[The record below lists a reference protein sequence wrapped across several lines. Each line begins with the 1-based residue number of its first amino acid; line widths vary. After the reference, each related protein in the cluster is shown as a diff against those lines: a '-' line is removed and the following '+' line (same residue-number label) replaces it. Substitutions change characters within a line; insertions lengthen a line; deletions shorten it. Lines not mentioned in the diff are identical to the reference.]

1 MPQLSFNSP
10 LGALTLTEEDGAI
23 LSLDWGWGMG
33 NEETP
38 LLTAARDQVDAYFDR
53 RLTVF
58 DLPLAP
64 PGTAFQKKVWDVMN
78 TIPFGQTL
86 TYGEVATRLGT
97 SPRAVGLACGR
108 NPIPI
113 IIPCHRILGSNGSL
127 GGYSGLDGVETKRTL
142 LRLEKALLA

>member
-10 LGALTLTEEDGAI
+10 LGALTLTEEDGAL
-23 LSLDWGWGMG
+23 LSLDWGWGMS

-38 LLTAARDQVDAYFDR
+38 LLLEAQAQVDAYFDR
-53 RLTVF
+53 RLTAF

-64 PGTAFQKKVWDVMN
+64 PGTAFQKRVWQVMQD
-78 TIPFGQTL
+78 IPFGQTK
-86 TYGEVATRLGT
+86 TYGEVSHALST

-127 GGYSGLDGVETKRTL
+127 GGYSGLDGVETKKTL
-142 LRLEKALLA
+142 LRLERALLT

>member
-38 LLTAARDQVDAYFDR
+38 LLTTARDQVDAYFDR

-86 TYGEVATRLGT
+86 TYGEVAARLGT

-113 IIPCHRILGSNGSL
+113 IIPCHRVTGSHGL
-127 GGYSGLDGVETKRTL
+127 GGFSGGDGRMTKRRL
-142 LRLEKALLA
+142 LGLEGALLDL